1 MKLNK
6 DSAGL
11 VTLGAVQGISIF
23 TALMPDRGTVW
34 RADPGTPTVR
44 ADVRNGEMVA
54 SVLTVALSTL
64 IAFLVQDALP
74 LWIGISSAVTMV
86 AVYETLL
93 ARKV

>member
-1 MKLNK
+1 MKLDK

-23 TALMPDRGTVW
+23 TTLMPDRSKVW
-34 RADPGTPTVR
+34 RSTTDEAKG
-44 ADVRNGEMVA
+44 DVRNGEMVA
-54 SVLTVALSTL
+54 TVLTVALSAL
-64 IAFLVQDALP
+64 IACLVKDALP

-93 ARKV
+93 RRNPS